1 MLELRGLTVAY
12 GGVEVLHGVEMS
24 LGEGEVVGVVGPNGA
39 GKTSLLRAICGLAP
53 ACSGEISFGGKPLGG
68 LEPEEIARLGIALV
82 PEGRQIFGTLTVGE
96 NLRLG
101 APDNGNEAMEGVLD
115 RLPILRQR
123 FGQRADRLSG
133 GEQQQLA
140 VARALLRRPRLLIL
154 DEPSLGLAPK
164 TIDVVYGLLEEL
176 RAEGATMLLVE
187 QNAART
193 IDFCERSLVLAGG
206 RVRASGRREELQRD
220 PEVLRAYMG
229 RQL

>member
-1 MLELRGLTVAY
+1 MLELRGLKVAY

-24 LGEGEVVGVVGPNGA
+24 LGEGEVVGMIGPNGA
-39 GKTSLLRAICGLAP
+39 GKSSLLRAICGLTRSSA
-53 ACSGEISFGGKPLGG
+53 GEIGFEGRSLRG
-68 LEPEEIARLGIALV
+68 LAPEEIARLGIALV
-82 PEGRQIFGTLTVGE
+82 PEGRQIFGTLTVAE
-96 NLRLG
+96 NLRLAAHG
-101 APDNGNEAMEGVLD
+101 GGSETMEQVLE

-123 FGQRADRLSG
+123 AGQRADRLSG

-176 RAEGATMLLVE
+176 RAEGTTMLLVE

-193 IDFCERSLVLAGG
+193 IDFCQRSLVLAGG
-206 RVRASGRREELQRD
+206 RVRASGRREELQRN
-220 PEVLRAYMG
+220 PEVLRAYLG